1 MFIVNINQTRVNGIK
16 TELTMN
22 FSLIFEVH
30 GDSTIFQNDWIGK
43 VFLGRAISPG
53 QK

>member
-1 MFIVNINQTRVNGIK
+1 MFQKYGGRPIKLLLVGKKIK
-16 TELTMN
+16 TLGIPP
-22 FSLIFEVH
+22 SLV
-30 GDSTIFQNDWIGK
+30 SIGK